1 MNDNHVEKPQQRS
14 PDRRSEST
22 KKWVE
27 RRDAAKSAR
36 AQDDQRVAA
45 EAARKDHL
53 AQQDY
58 QNPMGVWIGLALV
71 VGLVA
76 AGMWVFESLKCDPL
90 DSDLALVKKSAC
102 DK

>member
-1 MNDNHVEKPQQRS
+1 
-14 PDRRSEST
+14 
-22 KKWVE
+22 
-27 RRDAAKSAR
+27 
-36 AQDDQRVAA
+36 
-45 EAARKDHL
+45 
-53 AQQDY
+53 
-58 QNPMGVWIGLALV
+58 MGVWIGLALV